1 MAAYKNNSQ
10 FKASLEKLI
19 GKDIDVWVQ
28 KDGPCSYEAAATV
41 GAACDQGY
49 FYGYAES
56 RSQAY
61 RKVLE
66 KLAAG
71 VEAQTATTN
80 DVNSHHN

>member
-71 VEAQTATTN
+71 VEAQKTTS
-80 DVNSHHN
+80 DEISHHN